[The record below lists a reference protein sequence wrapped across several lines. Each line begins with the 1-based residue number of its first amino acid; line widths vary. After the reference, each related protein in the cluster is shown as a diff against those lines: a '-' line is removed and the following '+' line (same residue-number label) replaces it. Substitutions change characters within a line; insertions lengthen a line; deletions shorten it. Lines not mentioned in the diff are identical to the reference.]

1 MHHHSLHTSHSI
13 SPYKSHGDRLALTS
27 WSSPCT
33 QRHTARRQ
41 LKAENSLGPVENSVG
56 PVENSLGPVENSVGP
71 VENSLGPV
79 ENSLGPVE
87 VVQCLANQE
96 VCQFNLVLAGHFV
109 SPTSSQLRTFS
120 LSLSLSLYKYNSIPL
135 VLVLCSYR
143 RVSDYVCG
151 NHVSS
156 S

>member
-79 ENSLGPVE
+79 E

-120 LSLSLSLYKYNSIPL
+120 LSLSLYKYKSIPL